1 MKVKL
6 AGRKLHID
14 APREMVFQM
23 MSAIGKGSLPGSQ
36 GESSRVLSRDGD
48 TLTAEFLTPS
58 GKRIY
63 RTVED
68 VRLYPPPSR
77 ITFRHLEGPL
87 AFSEEEFLL
96 AERGVGTELRYEGKI
111 ECRVGWMPGIG
122 WLIATLYVRPKY
134 NSVIRLHMDAL
145 KQAAE
150 ARAAR
155 SHVFRRTGGPTRTFE
170 G

>member
-68 VRLYPPPSR
+68 VRLYPPPEPN
-77 ITFRHLEGPL
+77 HLPPPGR
-87 AFSEEEFLL
+87 ASGLL
-96 AERGVGTELRYEGKI
+96 RGGVPAGGAGRRDG
-111 ECRVGWMPGIG
+111 
-122 WLIATLYVRPKY
+122 
-134 NSVIRLHMDAL
+134 
-145 KQAAE
+145 AA
-150 ARAAR
+150 
-155 SHVFRRTGGPTRTFE
+155 V
-170 G
+170 

>member
-68 VRLYPPPSR
+68 VRLYPPPR
-77 ITFRHLEGPL
+77 
-87 AFSEEEFLL
+87 
-96 AERGVGTELRYEGKI
+96 AES
-111 ECRVGWMPGIG
+111 PS
-122 WLIATLYVRPKY
+122 ATWKGLWPSPR
-134 NSVIRLHMDAL
+134 
-145 KQAAE
+145 
-150 ARAAR
+150 R
-155 SHVFRRTGGPTRTFE
+155 SSCWRSGASGRSCGMKERSNAGSGGCPE
-170 G
+170 